1 MRWMWID
8 RIVELVPRVR
18 MVAVKNVSM
27 AEEHLHDHFA
37 ASDGRDAM
45 PLMPAS
51 LIIEGMAQTAG
62 ILVADALD
70 FRKQVVLAKV
80 GQVRFEF
87 EAVPGDTIELLA
99 EIKELSETGSF
110 VNVSTRIGDRDHASA
125 ELFLAHL
132 EAGTTVPRLF
142 RPEEIMGWLS
152 ALRLFEVAVDEDG
165 RPAHRPA

>member
-1 MRWMWID
+1 MRWFWID
-8 RIVELVPRVR
+8 RFTEFVR
-18 MVAVKNVSM
+18 RRRARAVKAVSL
-27 AEEHLHDHFA
+27 AEEHLHDHFPGA
-37 ASDGRDAM
+37 A
-45 PLMPAS
+45 LVPAS
-51 LIIEGMAQTAG
+51 LVLEGMAQTAG

-165 RPAHRPA
+165 RPVHPPA

>member
-1 MRWMWID
+1 MRWFWID
-8 RIVELVPRVR
+8 RFTEFVR
-18 MVAVKNVSM
+18 RRRARAVKAVTL
-27 AEEHLHDHFA
+27 AEEHLHDHLPGA
-37 ASDGRDAM
+37 A
-45 PLMPAS
+45 LMPAS
-51 LIIEGMAQTAG
+51 LVLEGMAQTAG

-125 ELFLAHL
+125 ELFMAHL
-132 EAGTTVPRLF
+132 EAGTTVPKLF
-142 RPEEIMGWLS
+142 RPEEIMGWLW

-165 RPAHRPA
+165 RPVHRPA